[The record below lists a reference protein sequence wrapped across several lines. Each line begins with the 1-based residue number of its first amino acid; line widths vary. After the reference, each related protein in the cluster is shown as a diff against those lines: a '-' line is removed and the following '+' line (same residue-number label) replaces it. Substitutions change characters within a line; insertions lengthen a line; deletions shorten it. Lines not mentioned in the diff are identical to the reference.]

1 MSGERDMSAAALA
14 AMLSAAVIIAHQV
27 AAKSTRQTL
36 FLSSFRPDSLP
47 VLMIGAALFS
57 IVLVLL
63 TSRAMATAG
72 PARLVPAAFWASGML
87 HLAEWA
93 LSFRFEAA
101 VAVVFY
107 LHFAGLGAV
116 LISGFWSMVSERFD
130 PHTAKKRMGQIAG
143 GGTLGALVGGVM
155 AWRIGATLPAPSML
169 PILCAMHLFCGWI
182 LRTLRPPAGGFRPSL
197 GEAAGDLGA
206 GARLLAK
213 HPYLRHL
220 ALLVLLGAAGAAMIE
235 VVFVARAGAT
245 VAIEQRLQF
254 FALFYTTASLIGC
267 VVHTALTRL
276 LLDKTGLGVTV
287 SLLPA
292 TMVAGS
298 LGAALAPG
306 LASATIARGSEQVIH
321 NSLFRSAYELFY
333 TSVPPAE
340 KRSAKPLIDV
350 GFERLGDMTGAAI
363 GRCLLWL
370 APGAA
375 HPAMLAAAAGAGL
388 LGIWIARRLD
398 RGYVAALERSLRD
411 RAVELKIED
420 VEDNTTRA
428 TLIRTIADFDVSVG
442 PGAGRR
448 KEARSAPID
457 PVLGRIADL
466 RSGDPVRVC
475 HALEQDALSP
485 ELAAHAI
492 PLLAWDDVAEHAIRA
507 LRRAGTG
514 VTGQLIDAMLD
525 GDHDF
530 AIRRR
535 VPRVLSALPSA
546 RAVEGLFLALND
558 KRFEVRFRCGRALAT
573 MLDRDAG
580 LSLTMD
586 RVTHA
591 VSRELE
597 LGRHLWESHRLLD
610 GCEEDELVG
619 NRAHRGLEHVF
630 TLLSLVLP
638 KEPLRISFRA
648 LHTDDEMLRGTAL
661 EYLESTL
668 PPPVRER
675 LWPLLEDKRPADR
688 APRSHEEVLAELLE
702 SHASIQVRL
711 LELRASK
718 TPQG

>member
-1 MSGERDMSAAALA
+1 MSGKRDTGAAALT

-27 AAKSTRQTL
+27 AAKATRQTL

-63 TSRAMATAG
+63 TSRAMAIVG

-93 LSFRFEAA
+93 LSFRFPAA

-143 GGTLGALVGGVM
+143 GGTLGALIGGVM
-155 AWRIGATLPAPSML
+155 AWRIGATLPAFSML

-182 LRTLRPPAGGFRPSL
+182 LRTLRPPAGGFRPSP
-197 GEAAGDLGA
+197 GETDFGA

-267 VVHTALTRL
+267 LVHTALTRL
-276 LLDKTGLGVTV
+276 LLDRSGLGVTV
-287 SLLPA
+287 SLHPA
-292 TMVAGS
+292 TIVAGS

-306 LASATIARGSEQVIH
+306 LAGATIARGSEQVIH

-340 KRSAKPLIDV
+340 KRSVKPLIDV

-363 GRCLLWL
+363 SRGLLWL

-375 HPAMLAAAAGAGL
+375 HPAMLAVAAGAGL

-420 VEDNTTRA
+420 VEDNTTRS
-428 TLIRTIADFDVSVG
+428 TLIRTIADFEVSAG
-442 PGAGRR
+442 PGAERR
-448 KEARSAPID
+448 QEAPSAPLD

-466 RSGDPVRVC
+466 RSGDSVRVC

-492 PLLAWDDVAEHAIRA
+492 PLLAWDDVAEPAMRA

-525 GDHDF
+525 SDHDF

-573 MLDRDAG
+573 MLNRDAG

-586 RVTHA
+586 QVTSA

-597 LGRHLWESHRLLD
+597 LGKHLWESHRLLD

-619 NRAHRGLEHVF
+619 NRANRGLEHVF

-661 EYLESTL
+661 EYLESIL

-675 LWPLLEDKRPADR
+675 LWPLLEDKRPTDR
-688 APRSHEEVLAELLE
+688 APRSHEEVLAELLQ

-711 LELRASK
+711 LELRARK